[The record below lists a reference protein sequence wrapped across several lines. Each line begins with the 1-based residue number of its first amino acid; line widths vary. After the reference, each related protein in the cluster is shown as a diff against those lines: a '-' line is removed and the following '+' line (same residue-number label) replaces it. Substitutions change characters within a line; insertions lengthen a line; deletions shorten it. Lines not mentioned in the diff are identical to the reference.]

1 MKRNI
6 IINKGRASSL
16 RSTLC
21 RSANALLLT
30 LPAFIVFT
38 GCSYIREKDTGRTSG
53 QVYLT
58 TLHIKAGEEDGT
70 GESGLSGGVA
80 DVFIFNDDDLRRI
93 DSYQRLE
100 IGAGNTVDAASRK
113 GDKIVVLIYNPQQE
127 SYDWSSISSYESI
140 SAMYSDLRLE
150 NAATPLMSG
159 TVRINAADDCSFDI
173 PVQPLLSEI
182 FLRSIRCDFAGR
194 PYAGAKLENV
204 FVYLSNVNSLA
215 KVISTDRFIPNAPL
229 NSDGLPYD
237 AWNSMKNPEMVY
249 ADLDRDIGK
258 ETVYPEIRLYCYP
271 NSSEEDTAGTPFTRL
286 VIAGDI
292 EGKRYYYPINI
303 NKGEFGEIGG
313 CSGIGRNC
321 RYVLDVTIRQT
332 GVTDPDIAVSGE
344 RVQIALSTEP
354 WDSLPETEIE
364 F

>member
-1 MKRNI
+1 MKRN

-53 QVYLT
+53 KVYLT
-58 TLHIKAGEEDGT
+58 TLHIKSGEEDGT

-150 NAATPLMSG
+150 NAAAPLMSG

-182 FLRSIRCDFAGR
+182 LQIII
-194 PYAGAKLENV
+194 L
-204 FVYLSNVNSLA
+204 
-215 KVISTDRFIPNAPL
+215 
-229 NSDGLPYD
+229 
-237 AWNSMKNPEMVY
+237 MK
-249 ADLDRDIGK
+249 
-258 ETVYPEIRLYCYP
+258 
-271 NSSEEDTAGTPFTRL
+271 
-286 VIAGDI
+286 
-292 EGKRYYYPINI
+292 
-303 NKGEFGEIGG
+303 
-313 CSGIGRNC
+313 
-321 RYVLDVTIRQT
+321 
-332 GVTDPDIAVSGE
+332 
-344 RVQIALSTEP
+344 
-354 WDSLPETEIE
+354 
-364 F
+364 